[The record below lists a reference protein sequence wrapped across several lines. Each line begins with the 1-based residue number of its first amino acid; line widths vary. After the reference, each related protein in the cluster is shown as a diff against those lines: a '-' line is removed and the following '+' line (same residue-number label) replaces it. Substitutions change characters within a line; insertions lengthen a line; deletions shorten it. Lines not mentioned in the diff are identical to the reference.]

1 MSPRCPQ
8 IVPVLS
14 PLFVPPR
21 LITSG
26 RLGTIGDGAFTGLVL
41 LEYLWVN
48 WEALGGTGRDT
59 GGYWEALGALGC
71 TGRGTGMY
79 WEHWD
84 VLGCTGMDWE
94 HWEVTPGDRRCPH
107 SFIEDNEVGTID
119 PTALRGLRGLLYL

>member
-48 WEALGGTGRDT
+48 WEALGGQGGGKGMNGGSGELGGTGRN
-59 GGYWEALGALGC
+59 WEALG
-71 TGRGTGMY
+71 
-79 WEHWD
+79 
-84 VLGCTGMDWE
+84 
-94 HWEVTPGDRRCPH
+94 
-107 SFIEDNEVGTID
+107 
-119 PTALRGLRGLLYL
+119 